1 MRNPKNNLSQ
11 KLTKRRSWFKICLS
25 KQVQINPKGKQIL
38 NHVQV
43 FKKKRFAN
51 LKQGVYNYI
60 MKTKKEM
67 EREIQI
73 WLKARKQ
80 VRVGSKMYFNISSRI
95 HKLKIKLE
103 GK

>member
-1 MRNPKNNLSQ
+1 MFIKQS
-11 KLTKRRSWFKICLS
+11 LT
-25 KQVQINPKGKQIL
+25 NPKGKQIL
-38 NHVQV
+38 NHVKFLSV
-43 FKKKRFAN
+43 DKVEKKGDN
-51 LKQGVYNYI
+51 II
-60 MKTKKEM
+60 MKTKKQL
-67 EREIQI
+67 EREIQV